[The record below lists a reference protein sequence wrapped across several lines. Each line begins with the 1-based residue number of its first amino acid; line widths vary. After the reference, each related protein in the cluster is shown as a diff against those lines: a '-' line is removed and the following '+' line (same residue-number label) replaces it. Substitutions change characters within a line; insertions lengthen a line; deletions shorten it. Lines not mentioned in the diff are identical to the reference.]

1 MDVKVH
7 ILYASCGWRLDL
19 WEKNIFYR
27 LAMILMMVPYFFG
40 SLTHDC
46 HDVAWFAQES
56 IRAMSIVAPCAF
68 MAMMI
73 FAIRDFVLWF
83 GLCHLLLHGI
93 LLTRMPDLYKSVLF
107 LEKKKWYSRWHIF
120 FRTFAWSMSIAV
132 PCAAHSDVDSSC
144 SKTNLWFGLF
154 VTYFL
159 MPLTYSETWFVQEF
173 IIYVGNPW
181 FSNRTL
187 LYVTRR

>member
-1 MDVKVH
+1 MWMKAWFMEKKYLLQVSNDSDDGALLFWKLNTWFSWCCLICSGIHTCHVDSGTMCLH
-7 ILYASCGWRLDL
+7 GDDDFRNSRLC
-19 WEKNIFYR
+19 F
-27 LAMILMMVPYFFG
+27 MIWLVIYFFMV
-40 SLTHDC
+40 SY
-46 HDVAWFAQES
+46 
-56 IRAMSIVAPCAF
+56 
-68 MAMMI
+68 
-73 FAIRDFVLWF
+73 
-83 GLCHLLLHGI
+83 LLGRPI
-93 LLTRMPDLYKSVLF
+93 YIKVFYF
-107 LEKKKWYSRWHIF
+107 LRKRNDIQDGTF

-173 IIYVGNPW
+173 VIYVGNPW

-187 LYVTRR
+187 LYVTCR